1 MSKVIL
7 LLITSCN
14 VWMIQAAEQQ
24 ERKNFR
30 STLVR
35 RCTSFISGMAYRSYS
50 PDSVVQDVNDATI
63 KKSSSC
69 SHVRERFGDTISQ
82 IETHKEDLNVSVA
95 RSDSNSSQ
103 DFGFYVPLSDSLHV
117 RHSPKRLHAPRPT
130 LVSNMIGS
138 RRVFF
143 NNSASTD
150 SFTSSSTNSSDDL
163 SSMIEVDKHAK
174 RVHVTPP
181 VSPGI
186 ISVTPDIE

>member
-1 MSKVIL
+1 MNKVIFL
-7 LLITSCN
+7 LVGSYNFC
-14 VWMIQAAEQQ
+14 MIQAAEKQ
-24 ERKNFR
+24 ESKNFR

-50 PDSVVQDVNDATI
+50 PDSVVQDVNIASI

-69 SHVRERFGDTISQ
+69 LHVRERFGDTISQ
-82 IETHKEDLNVSVA
+82 DKTQQGDLNVTVA

-103 DFGFYVPLSDSLHV
+103 DFGFYVPLSDALYV

-130 LVSNMIGS
+130 LVSNMIGT

-143 NNSASTD
+143 NNSPSTD
-150 SFTSSSTNSSDDL
+150 SLTSSSTNSSDDL